1 MAAAIGAALGT
12 VAGPLASALSIF
24 RLPLMIGA
32 FGFLVAAISN
42 LIGGVT
48 GQNPM
53 AQVSTT
59 IMQTMIPMIV
69 ALMPPI
75 MFMNMFMGIINNMM
89 QTFTAPFRE
98 VATFRYP
105 TTGVI

>member
-12 VAGPLASALSIF
+12 VAGPLASALSVF

-32 FGFLVAAISN
+32 FGFLVAAMSN
-42 LIGGVT
+42 LVGGVT

-53 AQVSTT
+53 AQVSTS
-59 IMQTMIPMIV
+59 IMQTMVPMMV
-69 ALMPPI
+69 AIMPPI
-75 MFMNMFMGIINNMM
+75 MFMNLFMGMVNNMM

-105 TTGVI
+105 TAGVV

>member
-1 MAAAIGAALGT
+1 MAAAIGAALGAA
-12 VAGPLASALSIF
+12 AGPLASVFSVF
-24 RLPLMIGA
+24 KPLLIVGS
-32 FGFLVAAISN
+32 FGFLVAAMSN
-42 LIGGVT
+42 LVGNIT

-59 IMQTMIPMIV
+59 IMQTMVPMMV
-69 ALMPPI
+69 TLMPPI
-75 MFMNMFMGIINNMM
+75 IFMNLFMGMINNMM

-105 TTGVI
+105 TTGVV